1 MEGRSTVPPSLINP
15 PPIIPGRR
23 GLLAV
28 ATTPAEI
35 PTDWLHGVTFSPE
48 SCAAPVPLPWVVCES
63 DDLGDPAGPDEA
75 AVWYPIMLRGV
86 YECSTMGGLDR
97 PERERRARAV
107 LTATASHQAETEL
120 ADGAA
125 SSQGG
130 VPNLIL
136 TDDTGWVNTPDA
148 TAGAEPPAHALSALE
163 QAMAECLHG
172 QRGTIHA
179 TPGVVALWDAAGVL
193 HMEGQSLVTANDNV
207 IVAGSGYTA
216 LGDWAY
222 GTGPVFQIRGAATPE
237 GDAVE
242 QTDRAQNTI
251 TTWVTQPSLV
261 YVSPCCKVAAE
272 VATTSP

>member
-1 MEGRSTVPPSLINP
+1 MPPSLINP

-23 GLLAV
+23 GLLSV

-48 SCAAPVPLPWVVCES
+48 SCAVPAPLPWVVCET
-63 DDLGDPAGPDEA
+63 DDFGDPAGPPGPA
-75 AVWYPIMLRGV
+75 AWYPIMLRGV
-86 YECSTMGGLDR
+86 YECSTMGGYDR

-107 LTATASHQAETEL
+107 LTATASHQAEAEL
-120 ADGAA
+120 AQGVA

-130 VPNLIL
+130 VPNPIL
-136 TDDTGWVNTPDA
+136 TSSDGWIDVIDA
-148 TAGAEPPAHALSALE
+148 TTGPEPPAYALSALE
-163 QAMAECLHG
+163 QSMALCLHG

-179 TPGVVALWDAAGVL
+179 TPAVVTLWDAEGLL
-193 HMEGQSLVTANDNV
+193 HAEGQLLVTANDNV
-207 IVAGSGYTA
+207 VVAGSGYAGLTSFV
-216 LGDWAY
+216 Y
-222 GTGPVFQIRGAATPE
+222 GTGPMFQIRGQATPE